1 MLTSALICYIFANN
15 FILKTINMKK
25 DLLVFI
31 FCCMAMGT
39 TAQIQVDSNG
49 DLNTNDHEIYVRNQA
64 TSKYGIGYG
73 AFNALEMSI
82 FSDEYIDFCESDDG
96 YVAAR
101 FRLNKSSIH
110 KPHFDFRGSVTMESQ
125 FWSGGITTDTI
136 RFANLLMPCL
146 YPATHWYA
154 ALGQASKRY
163 SSLYVDHAYI
173 TQYTTYPSDARVKE
187 NVKDIE
193 NGLNKVLELR
203 PISYDIKESF
213 YDSILDKE
221 GKQYA
226 MEHGGKNRIG
236 FISQEVQQVMPEL
249 VSEEPQS
256 GLLGINTIDMIPY
269 LVQAIKEQQKEIEDL
284 KKQLHND
291 GNTAELKSTFVF
303 YDDVQNEAPASLSQ
317 NKPNPFSSETR
328 IEMFVP
334 KSVANATL
342 YVYDLQGKQVKS
354 IAVTGRGATFE
365 TIQGSELQAGL
376 YIYSL
381 VTDGKLV
388 GSKQMVLTE

>member
-1 MLTSALICYIFANN
+1 MKRAVIFLVSCCLT
-15 FILKTINMKK
+15 MG
-25 DLLVFI
+25 
-31 FCCMAMGT
+31 AM
-39 TAQIQVDSNG
+39 AQIQVNSSG
-49 DLNTNDHEIYVRNQA
+49 DLNTNDHEIYVRNQS

-101 FRLNKSSIH
+101 FRLNKTSIH
-110 KPHFDFRGSVTMESQ
+110 KPHFDFRGRVTMESQ
-125 FWSGGITTDTI
+125 FWGGGITTDTI
-136 RFANLLMPCL
+136 RFANFLQPCL

-154 ALGQASKRY
+154 ALGKADKRY

-173 TQYTTYPSDARVKE
+173 TQYTTYPSDGRVKE

-213 YDSILDKE
+213 YDSIPDKE

-236 FISQEVQQVMPEL
+236 FISQEVQQIMPEL

-269 LVQAIKEQQKEIEDL
+269 LVQAIKEQQKEIEEL
-284 KKQLHND
+284 KEQLSKET
-291 GNTAELKSTFVF
+291 GYAELKSYSIV
-303 YDDVQNEAPASLSQ
+303 EAESPKTPASLSQ

-334 KSVANATL
+334 QSVANATL

-365 TIQGSELQAGL
+365 TIHGSELQAGL

>member
-1 MLTSALICYIFANN
+1 MKRAVIFLVSCCLT
-15 FILKTINMKK
+15 MG
-25 DLLVFI
+25 
-31 FCCMAMGT
+31 AM
-39 TAQIQVDSNG
+39 AQIQVNSSG
-49 DLNTNDHEIYVRNQA
+49 DLITNDHEIYVRNQ
-64 TSKYGIGYG
+64 TGNKYGIGYG
-73 AFNALEMSI
+73 SFGASEMCI
-82 FSDEYIDFCESDDG
+82 FSDEWIDFRESDNSTL
-96 YVAAR
+96 AAK
-101 FRLNKSSIH
+101 FNLNSTPNFEFHGK
-110 KPHFDFRGSVTMESQ
+110 VTLLKNH
-125 FWSGGITTDTI
+125 WTGGITSQVEN
-136 RFANLLMPCL
+136 FADFAMANL
-146 YPATHWYA
+146 YPATNWYGT
-154 ALGQASKRY
+154 LGSSTKRY
-163 SSLYVDHAYI
+163 GGAYI
-173 TQYTTYPSDARVKE
+173 DHLFINQYSTYPSDSRVKE

-193 NGLNKVLELR
+193 NGLDKILELH

-213 YDSILDKE
+213 YDSIPDKE

-236 FISQEVQQVMPEL
+236 FISQEVQQIMPEL

-284 KKQLHND
+284 KELLNKE
-291 GNTAELKSTFVF
+291 TSAELKSNSLIT
-303 YDDVQNEAPASLSQ
+303 EEKTTELPASLSQ

-334 KSVANATL
+334 QSVANATL

-354 IAVTGRGATFE
+354 ISVTGRGATFE
-365 TIQGSELQAGL
+365 TIHGSELQAGL

>member
-1 MLTSALICYIFANN
+1 MKRAVIFLVSCCLT
-15 FILKTINMKK
+15 MG
-25 DLLVFI
+25 
-31 FCCMAMGT
+31 AM
-39 TAQIQVDSNG
+39 AQIQVNSSG
-49 DLNTNDHEIYVRNQA
+49 DLITNDHEIYVRSQTGN
-64 TSKYGIGYG
+64 KYGIGYG
-73 AFNALEMSI
+73 AFGASEMCI
-82 FSDEYIDFCESDDG
+82 FTDQYIDFCESDNN
-96 YVAAR
+96 YIAAR
-101 FRLNKSSIH
+101 FNLNQSTGGS
-110 KPHFDFRGSVTMESQ
+110 KPKFDFYGKVTMERQ
-125 FWSGGITTDTI
+125 FWGGGITTDTI
-136 RFANLLMPCL
+136 RFADILQPCL

-154 ALGQASKRY
+154 ALGKADKRY

-193 NGLNKVLELR
+193 NGLDKILELH

-213 YDSILDKE
+213 YDSIPDKE

-236 FISQEVQQVMPEL
+236 FISQEVQQIMPEL

-284 KKQLHND
+284 KELLNKE
-291 GNTAELKSTFVF
+291 TSAELKSNPLIT
-303 YDDVQNEAPASLSQ
+303 EEKTTELPASLSQ

-334 KSVANATL
+334 QSVANAIL

-354 IAVTGRGATFE
+354 ISVTGRGATFE
-365 TIQGSELQAGL
+365 TIHGSELQAGL

-381 VTDGKLV
+381 VTDGRLV

>member
-1 MLTSALICYIFANN
+1 
-15 FILKTINMKK
+15 MKK
-25 DLLVFI
+25 VFLFFAI
-31 FCCMAMGT
+31 CCIAMGAM
-39 TAQIQVDSNG
+39 AQIQVKSDGNVYTNAKSVFINKQDSISG
-49 DLNTNDHEIYVRNQA
+49 M
-64 TSKYGIGYG
+64 GYG
-73 AFNALEMSI
+73 YTAYLPTDTIRTDFTILSPRYVDFMR
-82 FSDEYIDFCESDDG
+82 SDNNR
-96 YVAAR
+96 VAAR
-101 FRLNKSSIH
+101 FYLKYERA
-110 KPHFDFRGSVTMESQ
+110 FDFYGKVTIMKDSWTGGITSSAVTVGSVTSVP
-125 FWSGGITTDTI
+125 GI
-136 RFANLLMPCL
+136 
-146 YPATHWYA
+146 YPVIDWYG
-154 ALGQASKRY
+154 ALGTASKRY
-163 SSLYVDHAYI
+163 GSAYLDHIYVN
-173 TQYTTYPSDARVKE
+173 TYTTYPSDGRVKE

-213 YDSILDKE
+213 YDSIPDKE

-269 LVQAIKEQQKEIEDL
+269 LVQAIKEQQKEIEEL
-284 KKQLHND
+284 KEQLNKET
-291 GNTAELKSTFVF
+291 GSAELKSTSVF
-303 YDDVQNEAPASLSQ
+303 TEEKTTDIPASLSQ

-328 IEMFVP
+328 IEMYVP
-334 KSVANATL
+334 QSVANATL
-342 YVYDLQGKQVKS
+342 YIYDLQGKQVKS
-354 IAVTGRGATFE
+354 IIVTGRGATFE
-365 TIQGSELQAGL
+365 TIHASELQAGL